1 MTVKPPVNPKKLRPY
16 DQPPKRRRSLVPSG
30 PDSAAAG
37 FFVAAALWLAV
48 AGGLGV
54 LAIGLRIYPID
65 LTMPLGFFGLG
76 LEFNVHRV
84 DVAFVNASVYGW
96 LTNAGFAALAF
107 MTPRLVGRRLVAEPL
122 VWFSVLVWNMSLFG
136 GLASLYVFELGPN
149 APLTAFPWLIDGGLA
164 TGAFIVTAAILATV
178 APALR
183 TAYISLWFGG
193 IALLGLLGLL
203 SLDAGIG
210 MFDFFFGLD
219 DLPLALASAA
229 IERAVLAI
237 WLLGM
242 AYATLHYV
250 VPRAVGQPLASGGV
264 AMLAWLTWLALAPL
278 SALAVLADPSVPFIV
293 TVAGSVAT
301 MLLLVPALLTIGN
314 LGATMQ
320 GRWTLV
326 LGTGAASL
334 AAVALAFLLGSTL
347 VDSVGSLLS
356 VKALVGGTDWSTGA
370 WIWAAFGAFTLA
382 AFAMAEHA
390 IPRIMR
396 RAWGG
401 GLLSAAQ
408 LWLAFA
414 GTTISGLALMG
425 SGIAAGSLRAEAAA
439 PDEIDAALTS
449 FYAGALAGFGLVAL
463 AGLALLVNLFM
474 MYTSAEPAEYAIP
487 GSTAAATGH

>member
-1 MTVKPPVNPKKLRPY
+1 M
-16 DQPPKRRRSLVPSG
+16 
-30 PDSAAAG
+30 
-37 FFVAAALWLAV
+37 
-48 AGGLGV
+48 
-54 LAIGLRIYPID
+54 
-65 LTMPLGFFGLG
+65 
-76 LEFNVHRV
+76 
-84 DVAFVNASVYGW
+84 
-96 LTNAGFAALAF
+96 
-107 MTPRLVGRRLVAEPL
+107 
-122 VWFSVLVWNMSLFG
+122 
-136 GLASLYVFELGPN
+136 YVFELGPN

-164 TGAFIVTAAILATV
+164 TGAFIVTAGILATV

-370 WIWAAFGAFTLA
+370 WIWATFGAFTLA

-439 PDEIDAALTS
+439 PDEIDAALTI
-449 FYAGALAGFGLVAL
+449 FYAGALAGLRARGAGRARPPRQPVHDVHERRTGRIRDPGLDSSCDRSLSDDRPHADRDPQLRPAAVGDRHHRL
-463 AGLALLVNLFM
+463 HLPGRRRVPGL
-474 MYTSAEPAEYAIP
+474 EPV
-487 GSTAAATGH
+487 G